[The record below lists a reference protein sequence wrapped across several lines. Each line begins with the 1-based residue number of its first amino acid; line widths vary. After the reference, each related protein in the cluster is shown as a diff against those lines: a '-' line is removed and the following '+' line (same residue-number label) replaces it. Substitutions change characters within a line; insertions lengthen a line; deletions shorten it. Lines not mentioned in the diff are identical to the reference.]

1 MKGSLL
7 RSTVVVA
14 ALALGACAAED
25 TQTTQQDIDHD
36 ISATHG
42 SSAQLDNLGQ
52 AGFAPWHFTGPG
64 PRSP

>member
-7 RSTVVVA
+7 RSIVIVA

-36 ISATHG
+36 ITVTHG
-42 SSAQLDNLGQ
+42 SGAMLDNIGQ
-52 AGFAPWHFTGPG
+52 GNFAPWHFTGP
-64 PRSP
+64 RSP